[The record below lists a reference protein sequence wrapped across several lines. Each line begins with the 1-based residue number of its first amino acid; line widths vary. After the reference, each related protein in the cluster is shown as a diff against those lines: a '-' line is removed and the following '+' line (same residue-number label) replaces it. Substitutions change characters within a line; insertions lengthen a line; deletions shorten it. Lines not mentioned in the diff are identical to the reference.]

1 MTRRPDSSA
10 VERRENHEVSQTGQR
25 AQAVARRC
33 AELMWAED
41 EASRGLGIELGEVGP
56 GRAVL
61 AMRVRP
67 DMANGHGIAHG
78 GFTFT
83 LADSAFA
90 FACNS
95 HNRRT
100 VAQSCDIAFLA
111 PVHTGDLLS
120 AEAVERWRKG
130 RNGIYDVTVRCGN
143 RVVAEFRGRSREVGG
158 AFFDERTLE
167 EDPRG

>member
-1 MTRRPDSSA
+1 MSDSSA
-10 VERRENHEVSQTGQR
+10 VGHREDPEASQTNR
-25 AQAVARRC
+25 EIAQRC
-33 AELMWAED
+33 AEVMWADD
-41 EASRGLGIELGEVGP
+41 EASRAMGMRLVEVTP

-61 AMRVRP
+61 RMQVRP

-100 VAQSCDIAFLA
+100 VAQGCDIAFLA
-111 PVHTGDLLS
+111 PVHAGDVLE
-120 AEAVERWRKG
+120 AEAVERWRAG
-130 RNGIYDVTVRCGN
+130 RNGIYDVTVRRDGT
-143 RVVAEFRGRSREVGG
+143 VVAEFRGRSREIGG
-158 AFFDERTLE
+158 HFFE
-167 EDPRG
+167 ETP

>member
-1 MTRRPDSSA
+1 MAERSDRPTTQ
-10 VERRENHEVSQTGQR
+10 HT
-25 AQAVARRC
+25 AQRC
-33 AELMWAED
+33 AEMMWADD
-41 EASRGLGIELGEVGP
+41 EASRALGMELAEVGP

-61 AMRVRP
+61 RMKVRA

-100 VAQSCDIAFLA
+100 VAQGCDIAFLA
-111 PVHTGDLLS
+111 PVRAGDVLE
-120 AEAVERWRKG
+120 AEAVERWRQG
-130 RNGIYDVTVRCGN
+130 RNGIYDVTVRCGD
-143 RVVAEFRGRSREVGG
+143 RVVAEFRGRSREIGG
-158 AFFDERTLE
+158 TFYDDTAFE
-167 EDPRG
+167 EAP

>member
-1 MTRRPDSSA
+1 
-10 VERRENHEVSQTGQR
+10 VTGRTDAQR
-25 AQAVARRC
+25 TARRC
-33 AELMWAED
+33 AEVMWAD
-41 EASRGLGIELGEVGP
+41 DVASQGLGMEVAEVTP

-61 AMRVRP
+61 QMKVRA

-100 VAQSCDIAFLA
+100 VAQGCDIAFLA
-111 PVHTGDLLS
+111 PVHAGDVLV
-120 AEAVERWRKG
+120 AVAVERWREG
-130 RNGIYDVTVRCGN
+130 RNGIYDVTVRCGD

-158 AFFDERTLE
+158 TFFDDDDPE
-167 EDPRG
+167 ETDRG

>member
-1 MTRRPDSSA
+1 MTDRQS
-10 VERRENHEVSQTGQR
+10 V
-25 AQAVARRC
+25 AQRC
-33 AELMWAED
+33 AELMWAD
-41 EASRGLGIELGEVGP
+41 DVASQGLGMELAAIAP

-61 AMRVRP
+61 TMKVRP

-100 VAQSCDIAFLA
+100 VAQGCDIAFLA
-111 PVHTGDLLS
+111 PVRAGDVLE
-120 AEAVERWRKG
+120 AEAVERWREG
-130 RNGIYDVTVRCGN
+130 RNGIYDITVRCGEA
-143 RVVAEFRGRSREVGG
+143 VVAEFRGRSREIGG
-158 AFFDERTLE
+158 TFFE
-167 EDPRG
+167 EDDVG

>member
-1 MTRRPDSSA
+1 
-10 VERRENHEVSQTGQR
+10 
-25 AQAVARRC
+25 
-33 AELMWAED
+33 MWAED
-41 EASRGLGIELGEVGP
+41 EASRGLGMELAEVGP
-56 GRAVL
+56 GHAVL
-61 AMRVRP
+61 TMRVRD

-78 GFTFT
+78 GFTFL

-100 VAQSCDIAFLA
+100 VAQGCDIAFLA
-111 PVHTGDLLS
+111 PVHTGDVLS

-130 RNGIYDVTVRCGN
+130 RNGIYDITVRCGE
-143 RVVAEFRGRSREVGG
+143 RVVAEFRGRSREIGG
-158 AFFDERTLE
+158 HIFDDHSFE